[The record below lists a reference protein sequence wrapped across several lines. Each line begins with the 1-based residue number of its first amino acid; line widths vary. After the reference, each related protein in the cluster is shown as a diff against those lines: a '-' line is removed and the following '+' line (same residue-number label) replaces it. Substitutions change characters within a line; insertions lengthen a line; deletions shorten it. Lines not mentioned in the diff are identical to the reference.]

1 MLKRLIQDKKGS
13 ALVLSICLLAIIAIL
28 AVGMAGVTSMVYKKT
43 AYDVNRQQAYFNAKS
58 GIETALNSIVSQ
70 KDDALIQAIRNA
82 GGTLVSDPIDFA
94 DGTYTLTLRL
104 LNSDPDNP
112 QLSVTATGEDHGK
125 KYSISSKV
133 EGSITRTKP
142 PFAVTHAI
150 DMNGNI
156 QLVNGIKIF
165 AEDGHG
171 VISRGWHLTLASCY
185 IKGGIEANSPT
196 DGYLQPGEHT
206 ITSPV
211 NNNGAPY
218 IDGNFI
224 MLNGNFNPQNLYL
237 TNNFYSSVEDVKN
250 RIVDGWQNSAFLGTP
265 KRTDSNTFYD
275 NALLPSP
282 PLDSPDLPT
291 EYYTWDQLLTAKR
304 TFEGVEYKLYE
315 IKNGVPTINTS
326 AGDVNI
332 VVRKDVNNSTTDIE
346 IGTTSKDG
354 GSVNIFDKL
363 NIIGDGNVGIYMTGQ
378 SIQHLYL
385 YGSHIGKHI
394 DENGNATGKTKLY
407 FMIDQ
412 GNPQIYFGGNQT
424 IDAYF
429 LVKDN
434 TGVQYNFEG
443 DNITINGGLRGK
455 DMDAQFRKNLVVNY
469 VPTEDGFTQGGS
481 SSTNASWSVGGFQKG
496 DGK

>member
-1 MLKRLIQDKKGS
+1 MLKRLIQDKRGS

-150 DMNGNI
+150 DMDGNI
-156 QLVNGIKIF
+156 QLYNGIKVF
-165 AEDGHG
+165 AQDKHG
-171 VISRGWHLTLASCY
+171 VISRSKYESLSLGNCY
-185 IKGGIEANSPT
+185 VEGGIESSGP
-196 DGYLQPGEHT
+196 
-206 ITSPV
+206 ITEYWEAS
-211 NNNGAPY
+211 APY
-218 IDGNFI
+218 IVGDLI
-224 MLNGNFNPQNLYL
+224 MLHDGFSPRQGIYLRNNLYTSSETL
-237 TNNFYSSVEDVKN
+237 VNNLLNGWLSSYFSTD
-250 RIVDGWQNSAFLGTP
+250 S
-265 KRTDSNTFYD
+265 KRTNSNTFFD
-275 NALLPSP
+275 PTLSPSP
-282 PLDSPDLPT
+282 ALDPPETPDNC
-291 EYYTWDQLLTAKR
+291 YTWDQLTDSEEPATR
-304 TFEGVEYKLYE
+304 EFEGVTYKIYDV
-315 IKNGVPTINTS
+315 INGVPTINTM
-326 AGDVNI
+326 AGDVYIKASQGNPI
-332 VVRKDVNNSTTDIE
+332 T
-346 IGTTSKDG
+346 IGSPTPDA
-354 GSVNIFDKL
+354 GSGRSVCIGSDL
-363 NIIGDGNVGIYMTGQ
+363 NIIGDGNVGIYVQDEHHT
-378 SIQHLYL
+378 SISGHYV
-385 YGSHIGKHI
+385 GKHLNS
-394 DENGNATGKTKLY
+394 DNTPSNKVKLY
-407 FMIDQ
+407 FVL
-412 GNPQIYFGGNQT
+412 GNSEAYFYGNQT

-429 LVKDN
+429 LSEKFG
-434 TGVQYNFEG
+434 TSVQFKG
-443 DNITINGGLRGK
+443 DKIKIRGGLRGK
-455 DMDAQFRKNLVVNY
+455 QMNGNYSRDIEIHY
-469 VPTEDGFTQGGS
+469 VPTEDGFVDGGGS